1 MSVQEGAQGAA
12 LPPPLAPLVPPP
24 RPAAPLP
31 GFFIDL
37 GMAIGLLVALSTLFS
52 IAAAVIAGAVA
63 LSRGEALDPDG
74 LLQSLAQPNGLVMI
88 WVTLLATGG
97 TALVVYALRGRATP
111 DERQR
116 SRQALSR
123 PSTWGWMVLVGLAT
137 LAASTAIAWLGR
149 QLGSEPVPSNQAIIQ
164 GAFEQS
170 PLFMYV
176 FAALLAPAYEELLF
190 RRVLFGRLWRA
201 GRPWLGMVLSSVAF
215 ALIHELP
222 GLSANSW
229 PATVQLWLTYGFMGA
244 AFAWVYRR
252 TGSLWAAIGAHALN
266 NAVACLLLVLGYA

>member
-1 MSVQEGAQGAA
+1 MPGAS
-12 LPPPLAPLVPPP
+12 LPPPLAPRAAAVP
-24 RPAAPLP
+24 RPMAPLP
-31 GFFIDL
+31 GFFVDL

-52 IAAAVIAGAVA
+52 IAAAVIEGATA
-63 LSRGEALDPDG
+63 LSRGEPLAPDG
-74 LLQSLAQPNGLVMI
+74 LLHALAQPDALVMI

-97 TALVVYALRGRATP
+97 SALIVYALRGRATP
-111 DERQR
+111 DERRR

-123 PSTWGWMVLVGLAT
+123 PSTWGWMALVGLAT

-149 QLGSEPVPSNQAIIQ
+149 QLGSEPVPTNQAMIQ
-164 GAFEQS
+164 AAFEQS
-170 PLFMYV
+170 PLFMYA
-176 FAALLAPAYEELLF
+176 FAVLLAPAYEELLF

-201 GRPWLGMVLSSVAF
+201 GRPWLGMVLSSAAF

-222 GLSANSW
+222 GVSANSW

-252 TGSLWAAIGAHALN
+252 TGSLGTAIGAHALN